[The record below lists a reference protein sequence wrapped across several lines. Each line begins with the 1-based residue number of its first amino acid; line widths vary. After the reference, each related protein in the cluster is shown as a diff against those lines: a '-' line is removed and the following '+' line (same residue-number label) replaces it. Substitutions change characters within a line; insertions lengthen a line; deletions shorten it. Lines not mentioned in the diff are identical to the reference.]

1 MNLGN
6 KKKKGTEK
14 DVWLTKYWNI
24 SFLATKSV
32 SQLSSITAAL
42 VSFCASASKP
52 WAAVRADIFEAKTFP
67 LFLSSF
73 WAASASTTTQL
84 KKRKPFFQ
92 GNPWRKKQR
101 FYQCPNCS
109 QWEPPWHPWLEN
121 WSSPSTAWSDSCARK
136 RALQHWIFSGRCQT
150 DTVNRHHPNKGDFV
164 LPMWNCWGSYG
175 GWWEGVWRLESKPFG
190 NFRWM

>member
-1 MNLGN
+1 MISISSHVYVYIHYKWFQMNLGN

-92 GNPWRKKQR
+92 GNPWRKKQ
-101 FYQCPNCS
+101 
-109 QWEPPWHPWLEN
+109 
-121 WSSPSTAWSDSCARK
+121 K
-136 RALQHWIFSGRCQT
+136 VKI
-150 DTVNRHHPNKGDFV
+150 
-164 LPMWNCWGSYG
+164 LPMSQLQSMRAALTSLIGELVLSLNCLIRFMCSEAGASALNLLGKMPNWHC
-175 GWWEGVWRLESKPFG
+175 ESASSK
-190 NFRWM
+190 